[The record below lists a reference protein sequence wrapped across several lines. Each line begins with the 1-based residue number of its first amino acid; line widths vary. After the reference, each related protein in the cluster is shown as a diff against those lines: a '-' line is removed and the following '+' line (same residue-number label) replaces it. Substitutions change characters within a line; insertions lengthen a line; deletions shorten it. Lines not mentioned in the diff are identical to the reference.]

1 MFGFVW
7 YECVCANTNYSILY
21 IYIYIYT
28 LYMCIYIYSHLSDI
42 VCIFSCKERLNL
54 EHDRA
59 KLFHLRS
66 SGPFL
71 NFANTPSCAS
81 PAGSSNNRISGRRC
95 SWRTSLSWYDL
106 IGDGFAKTWFLGS
119 QKVSVYLVPMLSK
132 LWACHCLI
140 VRCKV
145 RARQNGEQMRSFVA
159 IVVTWFFISDIL
171 IAAQVLWESL
181 TFRSIQ
187 VPLPKNKAIL
197 HQGLPSSLDNSTY
210 VHRYTSSRA
219 SSCTHRYR
227 YNIYIYIIYHRLY
240 IYILYI

>member
-1 MFGFVW
+1 M
-7 YECVCANTNYSILY
+7 
-21 IYIYIYT
+21 
-28 LYMCIYIYSHLSDI
+28 YIYSHLSDI
-42 VCIFSCKERLNL
+42 VCS
-54 EHDRA
+54 

-66 SGPFL
+66 KPGRLEF

-171 IAAQVLWESL
+171 ILAAQVLWESL

-197 HQGLPSSLDNSTY
+197 HQGLPSSLENSTY

-219 SSCTHRYR
+219 SSYTHRYR
-227 YNIYIYIIYHRLY
+227 YNIYIHHISSYIIDCINIYHISYIIYHRLY
-240 IYILYI
+240 IYICIYCIYI

>member
-1 MFGFVW
+1 
-7 YECVCANTNYSILY
+7 
-21 IYIYIYT
+21 
-28 LYMCIYIYSHLSDI
+28 
-42 VCIFSCKERLNL
+42 
-54 EHDRA
+54 
-59 KLFHLRS
+59 
-66 SGPFL
+66 
-71 NFANTPSCAS
+71 
-81 PAGSSNNRISGRRC
+81 
-95 SWRTSLSWYDL
+95 
-106 IGDGFAKTWFLGS
+106 LGS

-171 IAAQVLWESL
+171 ILAAQVLWESL

-197 HQGLPSSLDNSTY
+197 HQGLPSSLENSTY

-219 SSCTHRYR
+219 SSYTHRYR
-227 YNIYIYIIYHRLY
+227 YNIYIYTSYIIIYHRLY
-240 IYILYI
+240 KYISYIIYHIS

>member
-1 MFGFVW
+1 MNV
-7 YECVCANTNYSILY
+7 YVQILIAAYYIYILY
-21 IYIYIYT
+21 I
-28 LYMCIYIYSHLSDI
+28 CIYIYSHLSDI
-42 VCIFSCKERLNL
+42 VCIFSCKERLNI

-66 SGPFL
+66 SGPFF

-106 IGDGFAKTWFLGS
+106 IGDGSKNLVRGVKKC
-119 QKVSVYLVPMLSK
+119 QNLVPMLSK

-171 IAAQVLWESL
+171 ILAAQVLWESL

-187 VPLPKNKAIL
+187 GFQKKNPHVNGGKPLKAVFVAL
-197 HQGLPSSLDNSTY
+197 
-210 VHRYTSSRA
+210 TSSAAQKQSHPSPRF
-219 SSCTHRYR
+219 T
-227 YNIYIYIIYHRLY
+227 
-240 IYILYI
+240 